1 MAKETHIDM
10 SHAAE
15 MDYPEHEKT
24 YALFLTLFKWG
35 TVAVVGI
42 LLGMMVGLVIG
53 GGILAS
59 VLVFLLTIAI
69 GYFALR

>member
-1 MAKETHIDM
+1 M